1 MAEKYQF
8 FDGKKFTRDDKTGYY
23 LCSTGDENN
32 VRKRM
37 HVYVW
42 EYFNG
47 PISKGYHIHHIDGD
61 KSNNDIQN
69 LQMLSATE
77 HERLHGKMLTENQRE
92 TLRKIWRK
100 QLSWR
105 KNGIIVMKDMNGIK
119 SIMSK

>member
-77 HERLHGKMLTENQRE
+77 HERL
-92 TLRKIWRK
+92 

>member
-47 PISKGYHIHHIDGD
+47 PISKGSGQRYHMKCIV
-61 KSNNDIQN
+61 
-69 LQMLSATE
+69 T
-77 HERLHGKMLTENQRE
+77 QRNMAA
-92 TLRKIWRK
+92 KIRFT
-100 QLSWR
+100 
-105 KNGIIVMKDMNGIK
+105 
-119 SIMSK
+119 